1 VPSRY
6 ITVTAVEKGPQGGF
20 VYTRDVWRVPA
31 DFSEQEERLFA
42 EMCAEG
48 VISESDAIECVR
60 LLRK

>member
-1 VPSRY
+1 
-6 ITVTAVEKGPQGGF
+6 VTAVEKGPQGGF